1 MSDKLDNATKDCKI
15 SFRVEND
22 LKTVIDKLCETENTN
37 KSQGAYDA
45 VALYAD
51 LWPVLHLMKSLKLNP
66 DFKAD
71 YDEVR
76 RKILEAVEKSI
87 GS

>member
-1 MSDKLDNATKDCKI
+1 MSDRLDSTKDCKI

-22 LKTVIDKLCETENTN
+22 LKSVIDKNCETENKN
-37 KSQGAYDA
+37 KSQVAYDA

-51 LWPVLHLMKSLKLNP
+51 LWPVLHQIKSLNLNP

-76 RKILEAVEKSI
+76 RTILEVVESST

>member
-1 MSDKLDNATKDCKI
+1 MSDRLDSTKDCKI

-22 LKTVIDKLCETENTN
+22 LKSVIDKNCEAENKN
-37 KSQGAYDA
+37 KSQVAYDA

-51 LWPVLHLMKSLKLNP
+51 LWPVLHQMKSLKLNP
-66 DFKAD
+66 DFKVD

-76 RKILEAVEKSI
+76 RKILEVVEKST

>member
-1 MSDKLDNATKDCKI
+1 MSDRLDSTKDCKI

-22 LKTVIDKLCETENTN
+22 LKSVIDKNCETENKN
-37 KSQGAYDA
+37 KSQVAYDA
-45 VALYAD
+45 VAFYAD
-51 LWPVLHLMKSLKLNP
+51 LWPVLHQMKSLKLNP
-66 DFKAD
+66 DFKVD

-76 RKILEAVEKSI
+76 RKILEVVEKST